1 MSNPLT
7 QAKDPQTDFSEY
19 VYTSEE
25 ATNALLIIVS
35 TGFIFLMQAGFAMVE
50 VGSVRQKNAH
60 NILIKNLFDA
70 VAGAIAFWLVGY
82 GFAFGQRGEK
92 GGFIGDDPQLF
103 AASGFDDTEFN
114 HYLQWIFQFS
124 FAATSTTI
132 VSGSLAER
140 T

>member
-1 MSNPLT
+1 MS
-7 QAKDPQTDFSEY
+7 APQDDVVGKAY
-19 VYTSEE
+19 DARLMRRLLVYLPHEPHIGVSQRIGDENE
-25 ATNALLIIVS
+25 RQELRQRVQQLIH
-35 TGFIFLMQAGFAMVE
+35 E
-50 VGSVRQKNAH
+50 
-60 NILIKNLFDA
+60 
-70 VAGAIAFWLVGY
+70 
-82 GFAFGQRGEK
+82 GEK